1 MADILECD
9 MKQTAASIL
18 ILVGLGGAAEAADLS
33 APAPYE
39 APAAPAFTWT
49 GFYVGGHA
57 GYGWGDFG
65 SEPTDAYGA
74 NQPDGFFGGVQAG
87 YNFQFDNRLVVGIE
101 ADASFGSLKDNG
113 SFAMGEPQ
121 EGLFELDYATKIDT
135 FGTVRGRVGYAF
147 DRVLPYATAGLGWA
161 RTELDFSNDVTMGGM
176 PVISSAASDKQTFTG
191 WTVGAGL
198 EYAITDNITAK
209 AEYLYTDLGSKD
221 FDLGTPVSA
230 DLTLQTVKFGLN
242 YKF

>member
-1 MADILECD
+1 MADILELD

-18 ILVGLGGAAEAADLS
+18 ILVGLGGAAEAADLP

-74 NQPDGFFGGVQAG
+74 DKPDGFFGGVQAG
-87 YNFQFDNRLVVGIE
+87 YNFQFDNRLVLGID
-101 ADASFGSLKDNG
+101 ADASFGNLKSGYTAGFSDEDIEL
-113 SFAMGEPQ
+113 SFGHQ
-121 EGLFELDYATKIDT
+121 LELRS

-176 PVISSAASDKQTFTG
+176 PVISSAASDKQTLTG